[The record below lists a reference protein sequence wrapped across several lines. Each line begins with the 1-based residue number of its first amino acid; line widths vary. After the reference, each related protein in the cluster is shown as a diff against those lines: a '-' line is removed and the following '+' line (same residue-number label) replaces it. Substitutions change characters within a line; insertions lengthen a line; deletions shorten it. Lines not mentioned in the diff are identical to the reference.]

1 MKFPD
6 SPVKWFRMPVRNTI
20 TDGSTD
26 IIPVDYPGALG
37 LDSTKVAELAQCI
50 KNLVNERNIARQQDC
65 PVMTHLHATKL
76 DAFFNKY
83 PSGEVLIKRSD
94 YGSTATIK
102 EPGYRVSVSIHNW
115 SAQSKG
121 PTLVLTTLAA
131 LNLFESTLGG

>member
-1 MKFPD
+1 MKFPVN
-6 SPVKWFRMPVRNTI
+6 PFKWLRMPMRNTV

-50 KNLVNERNIARQQDC
+50 KHLVNERNIAIQKEC
-65 PVMTHLHATKL
+65 PVMTQLHATKL

-94 YGSTATIK
+94 YGSTTVLK

-115 SAQSKG
+115 SAQSTG